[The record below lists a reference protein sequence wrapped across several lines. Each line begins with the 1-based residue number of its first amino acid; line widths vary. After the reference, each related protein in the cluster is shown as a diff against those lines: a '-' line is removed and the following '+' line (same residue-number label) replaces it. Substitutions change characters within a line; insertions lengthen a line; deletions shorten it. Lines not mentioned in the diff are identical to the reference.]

1 MPSQDESSV
10 IQVPVDSDVR
20 QVLLNT
26 RVVVD
31 DMYMQQGGAFLI
43 GADNIICSH
52 PGKGMPKIS
61 RLCTTLHLS
70 ADTIITWKKIWIKM
84 PIWIFLSKKLMAEKQ
99 YGLVPPPPF
108 HLAGTNHN
116 YDHTIRAHYYKS
128 ISPART
134 HALSIVVHGVL
145 YA

>member
-10 IQVPVDSDVR
+10 IQVPVDSDVS

-70 ADTIITWKKIWIKM
+70 ADTIITWLEEDLDKNADLD
-84 PIWIFLSKKLMAEKQ
+84 LSFQEID
-99 YGLVPPPPF
+99 G
-108 HLAGTNHN
+108 
-116 YDHTIRAHYYKS
+116 
-128 ISPART
+128 
-134 HALSIVVHGVL
+134 
-145 YA
+145 